1 MKSGDF
7 GRALIMTSDLRG
19 YGRGD
24 NKRHEAMQHGFVDLH
39 RGAAAQAGL
48 DRHRWVIQ
56 PGGDGE
62 LAVLPADEPDPLVVD
77 QYIRA
82 LHQGLVDHNDGL
94 APKERLQLRV
104 ALAFG
109 TAYPSANGYAGQA
122 VVEASRLVDWQ
133 PLKKI
138 FKMREDMNIAL
149 ILSQRVFEDVV
160 QQGHTSYGVGDF
172 HRVTI
177 QEKEFSGS
185 AWIWSPEFNSGDLR
199 LLSDSTNTEADT
211 QAGAKTDSRAESIGT
226 GTSQQAEV
234 INNLSGSIDAR
245 RAVFGVGRK

>member
-1 MKSGDF
+1 MESGDF
-7 GRALIMTSDLRG
+7 GRALIMSSDLRG
-19 YGRGD
+19 YGQGTD
-24 NKRHEAMQHGFVDLH
+24 KRHEAMQHGFVDIH
-39 RGAAAQAGL
+39 RHAAARAGL
-48 DRHRWVIQ
+48 NRDRWAIQ

-62 LAVLPADEPDPLVVD
+62 LAVLPASEPDPLVVD

-82 LHQGLVDHNDGL
+82 LHQALTSHNEGL
-94 APKERLQLRV
+94 AEEERLRLRV

-109 TAYPSANGYAGQA
+109 TAYPSVNGYAGQA

-138 FKMREDMNIAL
+138 FKKRADMNIAL

-160 QQGHTSYGVGDF
+160 RQGHTSYDTGDF
-172 HRVTI
+172 HRVTV
-177 QEKEFSGS
+177 QEKEFSGP

-199 LLSDSTNTEADT
+199 LLSDFTEE
-211 QAGAKTDSRAESIGT
+211 GRVEKIGT

-234 INNLSGSIDAR
+234 INNLSGSVDAR
-245 RAVFGVGRK
+245 RAIFGINRK